1 MHRWENGA
9 CISCVYCL
17 HLEKNDFSKLAPS
30 FLCLKSFCDFLCPQE
45 EFQPLELHSPALI
58 TRAFTNLISLNFL
71 SYSLCH
77 RPGFSVFL
85 PHVSCLLSLT
95 PWAFAQ
101 APAALN
107 EKPAL
112 PLLCFRE
119 AFLRQCRLLPQD
131 LDHPVH
137 APIFKTFSRVWRGC
151 VCFCT
156 SRSSAGLWTLK
167 EQKWLLFFWCPQ
179 NLGPLQARDRNWE
192 RAEWMTEWVHVTSR
206 LAGSKNSL
214 PKEYFNG
221 FSSATTLTTPFSI
234 PLKFHRLCNNLSPGL
249 KRPIT
254 LVRLLLAGATPGSK
268 GPLEQPLR
276 SHTWT
281 HAVGFYSDLFIA
293 AYSFLLV
300 CKMISMWF
308 VDF

>member
-1 MHRWENGA
+1 MCPA
-9 CISCVYCL
+9 CCL
-17 HLEKNDFSKLAPS
+17 S
-30 FLCLKSFCDFLCPQE
+30 
-45 EFQPLELHSPALI
+45 PLGP
-58 TRAFTNLISLNFL
+58 
-71 SYSLCH
+71 
-77 RPGFSVFL
+77 L
-85 PHVSCLLSLT
+85 PR
-95 PWAFAQ
+95 
-101 APAALN
+101 
-107 EKPAL
+107 
-112 PLLCFRE
+112 PLLLWTRNQRYLFSAPMRL
-119 AFLRQCRLLPQD
+119 FLGSAICSPRILTILCMPLFLKHFP
-131 LDHPVH
+131 
-137 APIFKTFSRVWRGC
+137 GC
-151 VCFCT
+151 EGGFVCFCT

-167 EQKWLLFFWCPQ
+167 EQKWLLFFWCPE
-179 NLGPLQARDRNWE
+179 NLGPLQAHDRNWE

-221 FSSATTLTTPFSI
+221 FSSATGLTTPFSI
-234 PLKFHRLCNNLSPGL
+234 PLIFHRLCNNLSPGL

-268 GPLEQPLR
+268 GPLEPPLR

-281 HAVGFYSDLFIA
+281 HAVGFHSDLFIA